1 MKKFLNST
9 WFKFFLPVV
18 FYVVG
23 VAFIE
28 NNNIEPLKRLG
39 FAEQEEYSYVDSYG
53 EEHEVETLI
62 KIDGLGK
69 ILTYQDVY
77 LASIPMFTLAL
88 IFGVFVNNGKLEIE
102 DNVEYVIFANC
113 ILGALLIWLT
123 TRDNRIATLFFWLGI
138 IAAYINL
145 IIRNEKRRHGI
156 S

>member
-9 WFKFFLPVV
+9 LFKLFLPVV

-28 NNNIEPLKRLG
+28 NNNIEPLKRFG
-39 FAEQEEYSYVDSYG
+39 YAEQEEYSYVDRDG
-53 EEHEVETLI
+53 EEHEDETLI

-77 LASIPMFTLAL
+77 LASIPMFALAL
-88 IFGVFVNNGKLEIE
+88 IFGVFVNNGKLESVDE
-102 DNVEYVIFANC
+102 VKYVV
-113 ILGALLIWLT
+113 LGALLIWLT
-123 TRDNRIATLFFWLGI
+123 TRDNWIATLFFWLGI

-145 IIRNEKRRHGI
+145 IIRNE
-156 S
+156 